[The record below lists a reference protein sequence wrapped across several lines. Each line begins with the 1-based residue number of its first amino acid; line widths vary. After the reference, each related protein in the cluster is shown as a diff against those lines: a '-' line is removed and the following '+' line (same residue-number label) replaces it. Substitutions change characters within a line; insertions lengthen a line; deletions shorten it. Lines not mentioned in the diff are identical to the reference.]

1 MISCREATELVSR
14 SLDAPLGW
22 RQRLGL
28 RVHLLACSLCRDF
41 RRQMLFLRE
50 ALRRFPGPGPVARGA
65 GRDDDP
71 PAGAPG

>member
-1 MISCREATELVSR
+1 MITCREATELVSR
-14 SLDAPLGW
+14 SLDAPLDW

-50 ALRRFPGPGPVARGA
+50 ALGRFPGPGSGSHVRGA
-65 GRDDDP
+65 EGEP
-71 PAGAPG
+71 PSGTPG